1 MLLVLEDLL
10 LSEFSEAQEI
20 VHLRLVR
27 FVNEEE
33 LILRNETLEA
43 HIAIVLMREESGR
56 LLMLVAKHL
65 NRLVH
70 NLLSLIGDLITLEVR
85 NTVLFV
91 VDDLKVGKVL
101 VIIKISD

>member
-1 MLLVLEDLL
+1 MLLVLQDLL
-10 LSEFSEAQEI
+10 LSEFSDAQKI

-43 HIAIVLMREESGR
+43 HITIVLMREESGR

-91 VDDLKVGKVL
+91 VDDLEVGKVL
-101 VIIKISD
+101 VIVKISD

>member
-10 LSEFSEAQEI
+10 LSEFSDAQEI

-91 VDDLKVGKVL
+91 VDDLEVGKVL

>member
-1 MLLVLEDLL
+1 MLLVLQDLL
-10 LSEFSEAQEI
+10 LSEFSDAQEI

-27 FVNEEE
+27 FVNEQE
-33 LILRNETLEA
+33 LILRNEALEA

-56 LLMLVAKHL
+56 LLVLVAKHL
-65 NRLVH
+65 NRLIH
-70 NLLSLIGDLITLEVR
+70 DLLGLIGDLITLEVS

-91 VDDLKVGKVL
+91 VDNLEVGKVL